1 MSTGADPFA
10 SYRGPLQAR
19 LQEALADDA
28 TAHAVLLRQHS
39 AALPESSRLPALLCL
54 LTADALAGRAEQA
67 LPAAA
72 SLVLLAEMSRVFA
85 AIGGEGHAG
94 GGLAATWGMPRALN
108 AGDGFFVLA
117 QSALLDADAGL
128 DEEQRLRALS
138 ILDEAARAIS
148 EEQCQA
154 APSEVAGH
162 RALFEAGAS
171 LGAVFAG
178 ADAATAS
185 RFAAFGR
192 ALGEGAPDEAQ
203 IAGLGAK
210 ARERLALAA
219 RYVMEAR

>member
-1 MSTGADPFA
+1 MSAADAFA
-10 SYRGPLQAR
+10 SYRA
-19 LQEALADDA
+19 
-28 TAHAVLLRQHS
+28 LLREGVKQALVEQKGSH
-39 AALPESSRLPALLCL
+39 AALLHAQLAEDEGSPAPLLCL
-54 LTADALAGRAEQA
+54 LTADALGARPENA
-67 LPAAA
+67 LPAATA
-72 SLVLLAEMSRVFA
+72 LLLLTEMGRVFRDIA
-85 AIGGEGHAG
+85 ADGA
-94 GGLAATWGMPRALN
+94 GLAKPWGMPRALN